1 MEKMKITRK
10 FIDENGKTVYQ
21 STDTHKNV
29 EKLLFYL
36 WNKYV
41 NKSKLVTK
49 VTPNIKNDTA
59 DIKFEFCNNT
69 KEEFTGIPV
78 QWGLIDFYN
87 LNDWTNYP
95 DYTVQD

>member
-1 MEKMKITRK
+1 MEKLKITRK

-29 EKLLFYL
+29 EMLLLYL
-36 WNKYV
+36 WSKYV
-41 NKSKLVTK
+41 NKSRLVTK

-59 DIKFEFCNNT
+59 DIKFEFHNNT

-78 QWGLIDFYN
+78 QWGSMVVAVDI
-87 LNDWTNYP
+87 
-95 DYTVQD
+95 